1 MMTLLGSFETLASIL
16 SGRSDVDVRI
26 RGWKCQHLRG
36 GLRNLSIDLG
46 SDPARWT
53 LVQMPN
59 GTGKTT
65 TMQLFTAVLTNRD
78 WTIDDVQALRPSS
91 DINVGSF
98 ELQLLIGNDP
108 FSLAVEFD
116 FDAGTASYSTARV
129 KSEGGGKEPGI
140 LLPDPLRIMLTPDF
154 ARLVVF
160 DGELAKQIR
169 DLKRSEA
176 TLAIR
181 RLYRLELLDALADV
195 ARRQAEAVKKKV
207 VASQAETQKGLRRRQ
222 TMFDD
227 VEFAL
232 GALLLRQQDLQSER
246 DKLIAER
253 AQTEGLINTRVST
266 RTDRA
271 RLLEERRAIEQ
282 SATEDIRAESQR
294 LLEMLR
300 TPAAIHERV
309 LDRLRAL
316 GGKLDRLKL
325 PQTMSQEF
333 FFELAEQSSCVCGR
347 AIGPIEHD
355 AILERA
361 PQYLAENQIAI
372 INAMKSAVRMATAEP
387 EEINRLADAINAADR
402 RRRQASVAVQALVD
416 AVEAEGDVAI
426 AKAKNDLIRIAH
438 SIDKISAELDTLEG
452 PHPVGAEPWKKN
464 IRAAKEELAARKRA
478 LEDATETRKLARQTE
493 WFTDA
498 LSRTRRQAELRLTE
512 EIRVR
517 TNEKLKRLV
526 PSEALDVSRIDGA
539 LVLAAED
546 GRARGGVS
554 EGQSLAV
561 AYAFLTSLFE
571 AASYRLPFVVDSPAI
586 SLDVRVRREVAALVP
601 DLFHQMIMFVIS
613 SEREGFADG
622 FYARKDTRF
631 ITVWRDSS
639 GEVQQSTDLAT
650 FKTFHKDVELDTDL
664 QGASP

>member
-1 MMTLLGSFETLASIL
+1 
-16 SGRSDVDVRI
+16 VDVRI